1 MQIRQKRY
9 QYWSG
14 EGVKWTKW
22 FETTAFDEE
31 WQIKNKLRNEYR
43 DVKAVK
49 ISPEDLISFIHDKGM
64 VDSKTEKNILKHFDK
79 LKGLLTI
86 YIHKSDVESDNA
98 EKVVTLCKYIDD
110 EMKETVI
117 NFIKKAK

>member
-1 MQIRQKRY
+1 MQIKQKRY

-14 EGVKWTKW
+14 GGVKWTKW

-43 DVKAVK
+43 EVKAVK
-49 ISPEDLISFIHDKGM
+49 INPEDLISFIHSEGM
-64 VDSKTEKNILKHFDK
+64 VDSKTEKKILKHFDK

-86 YIHKSDVESDNA
+86 YIHKSDVECDNA
-98 EKVVTLCKYIDD
+98 EKVVTLCKYLDD
-110 EMKETVI
+110 EMKKTVI
-117 NFIKKAK
+117 NFIKKVK

>member
-1 MQIRQKRY
+1 MQIKQKRY

-14 EGVKWTKW
+14 VGVKWTKW
-22 FETTAFDEE
+22 FETTASDEE

-43 DVKAVK
+43 EVKAVK
-49 ISPEDLISFIHDKGM
+49 INPEDLISFIHGEGM
-64 VDSKTEKNILKHFDK
+64 VDSKTEKKILKHFDK

-86 YIHKSDVESDNA
+86 YIHKSDVEYDNA
-98 EKVVTLCKYIDD
+98 EKVVTLCKYLDD
-110 EMKETVI
+110 EMKKTVI